1 MPFDTDILSL
11 TKGLADTAY
20 AELTAF
26 FATVGHSP
34 SAAQWDAICDL
45 LDHLERAAKG
55 TLPTAL
61 YVSAIPAGTGKSQSL
76 AAFARAS
83 MTNPEH
89 AGTGM
94 LILVNRKAEAAD
106 MAGEMQDYR
115 DKLCIYTSEPKT
127 NELGTH
133 EIADQAQVCIATQAA
148 LKATLKTVQGA
159 PFSAASRFHYRGGR
173 RAVICWD
180 ESFAFNRPVTLD
192 ADTVGGLAR
201 AMRRQ
206 SEDAANTLKR
216 WTSDLDACPGGL
228 CPVPDFEALGV
239 DFRRLEDDAGDQD
252 ELVSQAKALAVISGD
267 AGFVTRQGSTSILIT
282 HYPEIPRNL
291 MPLVVTDAS
300 ARVNQS
306 YKQMERSVPLVWLRD
321 APKTYHNM
329 SIRIVPTAASRSVY
343 RDAKTFRGRDLIDM
357 AARYVASVPDEDVLI
372 IGYKGH
378 FAIRGVDQTDIE
390 EAIKARL
397 KPEDRDRV
405 HYLTYGRHTA
415 TNAFKHCKRVL
426 LMGLNFL
433 PKATGYAACGAALD
447 LDLINEHPT
456 EDQIKGMQSGMLM
469 DTTLQA
475 LLRGNARMGVGG
487 DCGQMEAVIPQ
498 TKQTGLSRSDYQTMF
513 PGVTITEDIVLLPPK
528 PLKGRLK
535 DLDAIVVRRLEAGAR
550 QMTNAS
556 LREEMDMSERN
567 FRALVKKPEWRARI
581 AQLGLNP
588 QQLNG
593 RMMGLR
599 LVA

>member
-1 MPFDTDILSL
+1 MPA
-11 TKGLADTAY
+11 LADY
-20 AELTAF
+20 A
-26 FATVGHSP
+26 
-34 SAAQWDAICDL
+34 QC
-45 LDHLERAAKG
+45 
-55 TLPTAL
+55 
-61 YVSAIPAGTGKSQSL
+61 Q
-76 AAFARAS
+76 
-83 MTNPEH
+83 
-89 AGTGM
+89 
-94 LILVNRKAEAAD
+94 IL
-106 MAGEMQDYR
+106 
-115 DKLCIYTSEPKT
+115 
-127 NELGTH
+127 
-133 EIADQAQVCIATQAA
+133 
-148 LKATLKTVQGA
+148 
-159 PFSAASRFHYRGGR
+159 R
-173 RAVICWD
+173 R
-180 ESFAFNRPVTLD
+180 
-192 ADTVGGLAR
+192 
-201 AMRRQ
+201 
-206 SEDAANTLKR
+206 
-216 WTSDLDACPGGL
+216 
-228 CPVPDFEALGV
+228 LGV
-239 DFRRLEDDAGDQD
+239 DFRRLEDDVGDQD
-252 ELVSQAKALAVISGD
+252 ELVAQAKALAVISGD

-282 HYPEIPRNL
+282 HYPEIPRSL

-306 YKQMERSVPLVWLRD
+306 YKQMAQKVPLVWLKD

-372 IGYKGH
+372 IGYKGR
-378 FAIRGVDQTDIE
+378 FVIRGVDQTDIE

-397 KPEDRDRV
+397 KPEDRDRL

-447 LDLINEHPT
+447 LDLIDEHPT

-513 PGVTITEDIVLLPPK
+513 PGVAITEDIVLLPPK

-535 DLDAIVVRRLEAGAR
+535 DLDTIVVRRLEAGER

-556 LREEMDMSERN
+556 LREEMGMSERN
-567 FRALVKKPEWRARI
+567 FRALVQKPEWQARRS
-581 AQLGLNP
+581 QLGLNP
-588 QQLNG
+588 QQLSG

>member
-1 MPFDTDILSL
+1 
-11 TKGLADTAY
+11 
-20 AELTAF
+20 
-26 FATVGHSP
+26 
-34 SAAQWDAICDL
+34 
-45 LDHLERAAKG
+45 
-55 TLPTAL
+55 
-61 YVSAIPAGTGKSQSL
+61 
-76 AAFARAS
+76 
-83 MTNPEH
+83 
-89 AGTGM
+89 
-94 LILVNRKAEAAD
+94 
-106 MAGEMQDYR
+106 
-115 DKLCIYTSEPKT
+115 
-127 NELGTH
+127 
-133 EIADQAQVCIATQAA
+133 
-148 LKATLKTVQGA
+148 
-159 PFSAASRFHYRGGR
+159 
-173 RAVICWD
+173 
-180 ESFAFNRPVTLD
+180 
-192 ADTVGGLAR
+192 
-201 AMRRQ
+201 
-206 SEDAANTLKR
+206 
-216 WTSDLDACPGGL
+216 
-228 CPVPDFEALGV
+228 
-239 DFRRLEDDAGDQD
+239 
-252 ELVSQAKALAVISGD
+252 
-267 AGFVTRQGSTSILIT
+267 VTRQGSTSILIT

-306 YKQMERSVPLVWLRD
+306 YKQMERGVPLVWLRD

-329 SIRIVPTAASRSVY
+329 SIRIVPTAASRSFF

-372 IGYKGH
+372 IGYKGR
-378 FAIRGVDQTDIE
+378 FVIRGVDQTDIE

-415 TNAFKHCKRVL
+415 TNALKHCKRVL

-447 LDLINEHPT
+447 LNLIDEHPT
-456 EDQIKGMQSGMLM
+456 EDQIKGMQWGMLM

-475 LLRGNARMGVGG
+475 LLRGNARMGVCG

-535 DLDAIVVRRLEAGAR
+535 GLDAIVVRRLEAGER

-556 LREEMDMSERN
+556 LRDEMGMSERN
-567 FRALVKKPEWRARI
+567 FRALVKKPEWQARR